1 MWRQLCSINASYP
14 CFCLGAINQPL
25 QKNTYFC
32 LKKSLHN
39 DLNLKAFSTSVSRKA
54 PGSAGKGQGQL
65 GGVSGPG
72 LRLGWAGPDRPL
84 LPARGPSIPAPG
96 ALYPPPPAAAPGR
109 ALTGPG
115 PHRAPAGLAASA
127 PKGREAEAL
136 SSGAT
141 WRPRWQPAA
150 TGLFFGRRRGRSRV
164 SAPLNGTYQALR
176 GWVRVCY
183 AFCGQPT
190 RLRGVWGEG
199 EAAGRAEWSS
209 AGASLRLPLFSRAPS
224 SSSVGRVNGSVPPSW
239 PPP

>member
-1 MWRQLCSINASYP
+1 MQHKCQLSLFLFRGY
-14 CFCLGAINQPL
+14 QPAFTEEYL
-25 QKNTYFC
+25 FL
-32 LKKSLHN
+32 LKKVPPQRFELEGLFH
-39 DLNLKAFSTSVSRKA
+39 LRFQK
-54 PGSAGKGQGQL
+54 SAWFGWQ
-65 GGVSGPG
+65 GPG
-72 LRLGWAGPDRPL
+72 
-84 LPARGPSIPAPG
+84 PARRSLWPWSQAGLGRARPAPSPRSG
-96 ALYPPPPAAAPGR
+96 TLHPRPRRLVPPSPGCGCC
-109 ALTGPG
+109 TGPG

-136 SSGAT
+136 SYGAT